1 MSQSYLCCC
10 FSCNFV
16 LPFFLSC
23 SLLISL
29 HLYLLSF
36 LFLYCPLSTLF
47 LLILS
52 FQYHLHLLPILGC
65 WCSIIYC
72 CNAPW
77 EILGNWVGSWW
88 WGTYFITCPPLP
100 LMWCLCDHLLTWKKA
115 KAFVPA
121 PVIGQASAWLLF
133 VFMSIFKALFYFV
146 AWWKHFS
153 HISFADLSFI

>member
-23 SLLISL
+23 SILISL
-29 HLYLLSF
+29 HLNLLSF

-47 LLILS
+47 LLLLC
-52 FQYHLHLLPILGC
+52 FQYHLHLLTILGC
-65 WCSIIYC
+65 CCSIMYC

-77 EILGNWVGSWW
+77 EILGNGVGSWW

-100 LMWCLCDHLLTWKKA
+100 LMWCLCDHSLIY
-115 KAFVPA
+115 
-121 PVIGQASAWLLF
+121 VIGQKLLYQLLSLVRQVHDFFLCLWVYLKLCVILWLGGN
-133 VFMSIFKALFYFV
+133 IF
-146 AWWKHFS
+146 
-153 HISFADLSFI
+153 HISLLQI